1 MVKSYYRCQLLH
13 DVLVLLLIPRWNLRN
28 LLGDEEVSMCLWLAS
43 GWPPQMKVKDLRATN
58 RGNLNLDWF
67 SSCFFCEYDV
77 LSVVDS
83 SEPSFF
89 G

>member
-13 DVLVLLLIPRWNLRN
+13 DVLVLLLIPCWNLRN

-77 LSVVDS
+77 LSVVDRQQ
-83 SEPSFF
+83 
-89 G
+89 